1 MKIVFSVF
9 FAFISFVA
17 LNQALLLSD
26 PDYNQANPLNC
37 SGIIPPP
44 PSGTN
49 FSDGAGNYAPN
60 MDEVLVLCP
69 DLTQGS
75 KVSIAFATNIGFEFN
90 IDPSD
95 TLFIYDGPTTSSP
108 LLGAF
113 NSGTN
118 PVGFYVQ
125 ASFANN
131 PSGCLTLRFVSNGT
145 NEGTGWV
152 ANVACGDFPQ
162 PFVPHIEAFKNGVG
176 PNILNPLDT
185 GYVDLCFGDSVLL
198 VATPTF
204 PYASEVTGT
213 GYSQTVANCTYL
225 WTIGGSGQ
233 STGSSVWFTPPA
245 RSGYYVDL
253 KITDSFP
260 QIVNINC
267 KVRVSQLPIFAGT
280 GPLEDSVCLGQNTN
294 LIGGVTAQD
303 TVGVTVPG
311 GEYQVGG
318 IFAGLTFLPDGAGQQ
333 YETSI
338 GISGFDQT
346 TLITSSANFDQL
358 CLDIEHS
365 YIGDIEITLTCPNG
379 TTVSIMNAYNGTPF
393 GWTALVPGGC
403 GSGIGTSLGNDTNI
417 DGGAPGSPVWS
428 YCFSP
433 TNATL
438 GTICAEN
445 TAGNT
450 IPNDYTAGGVNLPN
464 GTTGN
469 NIAMDTNGVYLPDG
483 NFNDFIGCPVNG
495 NWTITVQDNQGI
507 DDGYIFQWG
516 IYFNASLYP
525 ETEGYQN
532 TIVSD
537 FWSPDPTITSGQN
550 DTLITIQPNVTGNTF
565 YTYNVTDN
573 FGCAYDTTVALYVI
587 PLPDIFS
594 DTTVCDVNFQVA
606 GTIAVSGGVWSSSA
620 TNLTFSPNAITN
632 NPLITPDSPGTYPV
646 TFTDNACSYA
656 IQSTITFS
664 PQPVIFA
671 DTSLCSLTMQV
682 AGTISNSGGIW
693 TSSNPNLTFSPNAST
708 SNPLISSII
717 TGTYPVTFTDNS
729 CNYSTQSTITFIALP
744 TIDIDPIAC
753 GYVYPVTGTTAFN
766 GGTWSSSDTL
776 INFSDSFSNNP
787 QISTEYA
794 GIYTVSFT
802 DDACDV
808 TLTANIEF
816 LPNIYTQVLDTNICI
831 GSSFELNPLILNT
844 AIDTLHNEWTLQPGY
859 IPTIN
864 WFWENGSTDI
874 PRIISGAGS
883 YIFSI
888 YNACDTVYD
897 TATIGIKPCDITAP
911 NIIVLSSTEGNNF
924 FYVNTIGIV
933 EFNCIIL
940 NRWGNVIYEYNDP
953 EGGWN
958 GKTSNGNLVEEGTYF
973 YRIKATYEGGED
985 VIKHGFVVLKY

>member
-17 LNQALLLSD
+17 LNQVLLLSD

-213 GYSQTVANCTYL
+213 GYSQTIANCTYL

-253 KITDSFP
+253 KITDAVP
-260 QIVNINC
+260 QIVNTNC
-267 KVRVSQLPIFAGT
+267 KVRVSQIPIFAGT

-346 TLITSSANFDQL
+346 TLITSAANFDQL

-450 IPNDYTAGGVNLPN
+450 IPNDYTAGGINLPN

-516 IYFNASLYP
+516 IYFNAALYP

-532 TIVSD
+532 TLVSD
-537 FWSPDPTITSGQN
+537 FWTADPTIISGQN
-550 DTLITIQPNVTGNTF
+550 DTLITIQPDVTGNTF

-573 FGCAYDTTVALYVI
+573 FGCAYDTTVTLYVMD
-587 PLPDIFS
+587 LPSIFS
-594 DTTVCDVNFQVA
+594 DTLACNYVYQVT
-606 GTIAVSGGVWSSSA
+606 GTSSFNNYGGVWSS
-620 TNLTFSPNAITN
+620 TD
-632 NPLITPDSPGTYPV
+632 PLI
-646 TFTDNACSYA
+646 F
-656 IQSTITFS
+656 
-664 PQPVIFA
+664 
-671 DTSLCSLTMQV
+671 
-682 AGTISNSGGIW
+682 ISNI
-693 TSSNPNLTFSPNAST
+693 
-708 SNPLISSII
+708 
-717 TGTYPVTFTDNS
+717 
-729 CNYSTQSTITFIALP
+729 Q
-744 TIDIDPIAC
+744 
-753 GYVYPVTGTTAFN
+753 
-766 GGTWSSSDTL
+766 
-776 INFSDSFSNNP
+776 SNNP
-787 QISTEYA
+787 QISTNFA
-794 GIYTVSFT
+794 GIYPVSFT
-802 DDACDV
+802 DEACNV
-808 TLTANIEF
+808 TLTSNIEF
-816 LPNIYTQVLDTNICI
+816 PPYIYTQVLDTNICP
-831 GSSFELNPLILNT
+831 GSSFELDPLILNT
-844 AIDTLHNEWTLQPGY
+844 PKDSLLSEWTQQANYNPS
-859 IPTIN
+859 TT
-864 WFWENGSTDI
+864 WFWGDGATEI
-874 PRIISGAGS
+874 PRIISGAGT
-883 YIFSI
+883 YIFHLK
-888 YNACDTVYD
+888 NACYEVTD
-897 TATIGIKPCDITAP
+897 TASIGIKPCDITAP
-911 NIIVLSSTEGNNF
+911 NIIVMSSLAGNNI
-924 FYVNTIGIV
+924 FYVNSEGIV
-933 EFNCIIL
+933 SFDCVII
-940 NRWGNVIYEYNDP
+940 NRWGNVIYEYTDAA
-953 EGGWN
+953 GGWD
-958 GKTSNGNLVEEGTYF
+958 GKTADGNKVEEGTYF
-973 YRIKATYEGGED
+973 YRIKAIIEGGEEL
-985 VIKHGFVVLKY
+985 IKHGFVVLKY

>member
-9 FAFISFVA
+9 FALISFVA

-60 MDEVLVLCP
+60 MNEVLVLCP

-95 TLFIYDGPTTSSP
+95 TLFIYDGPTTSAP
-108 LLGAF
+108 LLGAY

-152 ANVACGDFPQ
+152 ANVACGDIPQ
-162 PFVPHIEAFKNGVG
+162 PYVPHIEAFKNGVG

-233 STGSSVWFTPPA
+233 STGSSVWFTPPV

-253 KITDSFP
+253 KITDAFP
-260 QIVNINC
+260 QIVNTSC
-267 KVRVSQLPIFAGT
+267 KVRVSQIPIFAGT

-346 TLITSSANFDQL
+346 TFITSSANFDQL

-450 IPNDYTAGGVNLPN
+450 IPNDYTAGGINLPN

-516 IYFNASLYP
+516 IYFNAALYP

-532 TIVSD
+532 TLVSD
-537 FWSPDPTITSGQN
+537 FWTADPTIISAQN

-573 FGCAYDTTVALYVI
+573 FGCAYDTTVTLYVMD
-587 PLPDIFS
+587 LPSIFS
-594 DTTVCDVNFQVA
+594 DT
-606 GTIAVSGGVWSSSA
+606 
-620 TNLTFSPNAITN
+620 L
-632 NPLITPDSPGTYPV
+632 
-646 TFTDNACSYA
+646 ACNYVH
-656 IQSTITFS
+656 Q
-664 PQPVIFA
+664 
-671 DTSLCSLTMQV
+671 
-682 AGTISNSGGIW
+682 
-693 TSSNPNLTFSPNAST
+693 
-708 SNPLISSII
+708 I
-717 TGTYPVTFTDNS
+717 TG
-729 CNYSTQSTITFIALP
+729 A
-744 TIDIDPIAC
+744 
-753 GYVYPVTGTTAFN
+753 TAFS
-766 GGTWSSSDTL
+766 GGTWSSTDPL
-776 INFSDSFSNNP
+776 IFISNPQSNNP
-787 QISTEYA
+787 QISTNFA
-794 GIYTVSFT
+794 GIYPVSFT
-802 DDACDV
+802 DEACNV
-808 TLTANIEF
+808 TLTSNIEF
-816 LPNIYTQVLDTNICI
+816 PPYIYTQVLDTNICP
-831 GSSFELNPLILNT
+831 GSSFELDPLILNT
-844 AIDTLHNEWTLQPGY
+844 PKDSLLSEWTQQANYNPS
-859 IPTIN
+859 TT
-864 WFWENGSTDI
+864 WFWGDGATEI
-874 PRIISGAGS
+874 PRIISGAGT
-883 YIFSI
+883 YIFHLK
-888 YNACDTVYD
+888 NACYEVTD
-897 TATIGIKPCDITAP
+897 TASIGIKPCDITAP
-911 NIIVLSSTEGNNF
+911 NIIVMSSLAGNNI
-924 FYVNTIGIV
+924 FYVNSEGIV
-933 EFNCIIL
+933 SFDCVII
-940 NRWGNVIYEYNDP
+940 NRWGNVIYEYTDAA
-953 EGGWN
+953 GGWD
-958 GKTSNGNLVEEGTYF
+958 GKTADGNKVEEGTYF
-973 YRIKATYEGGED
+973 YRINAIIEGGEEL
-985 VIKHGFVVLKY
+985 VKHGFVVLKY

>member
-60 MDEVLVLCP
+60 MNEVLVLCP

-95 TLFIYDGPTTSSP
+95 TLFIYDGPTTSAP
-108 LLGAF
+108 LLGAY

-152 ANVACGDFPQ
+152 ANVACGDIPQ
-162 PFVPHIEAFKNGVG
+162 PYVPHIEAFKNGVG

-233 STGSSVWFTPPA
+233 STGSSVWFTPPV

-346 TLITSSANFDQL
+346 TFITSSANFDQL

-403 GSGIGTSLGNDTNI
+403 GSGIGTFLGNDTNI

-450 IPNDYTAGGVNLPN
+450 IPNDYTAGGINLPN

-516 IYFNASLYP
+516 IYFNAALYP

-532 TIVSD
+532 TLVSD
-537 FWSPDPTITSGQN
+537 FWTADPTIISAQN

-573 FGCAYDTTVALYVI
+573 FGCAYDTTVTLYVMD
-587 PLPDIFS
+587 LPSIFL
-594 DTTVCDVNFQVA
+594 DTLA
-606 GTIAVSGGVWSSSA
+606 
-620 TNLTFSPNAITN
+620 
-632 NPLITPDSPGTYPV
+632 
-646 TFTDNACSYA
+646 
-656 IQSTITFS
+656 
-664 PQPVIFA
+664 
-671 DTSLCSLTMQV
+671 
-682 AGTISNSGGIW
+682 
-693 TSSNPNLTFSPNAST
+693 
-708 SNPLISSII
+708 
-717 TGTYPVTFTDNS
+717 
-729 CNYSTQSTITFIALP
+729 CNYVHQI
-744 TIDIDPIAC
+744 
-753 GYVYPVTGTTAFN
+753 TGTTAFS
-766 GGTWSSSDTL
+766 GGTWSSTDPL
-776 INFSDSFSNNP
+776 IFISNPQSNNP
-787 QISTEYA
+787 QISTNFA
-794 GIYTVSFT
+794 GIYPVSFT
-802 DDACDV
+802 DEACNV
-808 TLTANIEF
+808 TLTSNIEF
-816 LPNIYTQVLDTNICI
+816 PPYIYTQVLDTNICP
-831 GSSFELNPLILNT
+831 GSSFELDPLILNT
-844 AIDTLHNEWTLQPGY
+844 PKDSLLSEWTQQANYNP
-859 IPTIN
+859 ITT
-864 WFWENGSTDI
+864 WFWGDGATEI
-874 PRIISGAGS
+874 PRIISGAGT
-883 YIFSI
+883 YIFHLK
-888 YNACDTVYD
+888 NACYEVTD

-911 NIIVLSSTEGNNF
+911 NIVVMSSLAGNNI
-924 FYVNTIGIV
+924 FYVNSEGIV
-933 EFNCIIL
+933 SFDCVII
-940 NRWGNVIYEYNDP
+940 NRWGNVIYEYTDAA
-953 EGGWN
+953 GGWD
-958 GKTSNGNLVEEGTYF
+958 GKTADGNKVEEGTYF
-973 YRIKATYEGGED
+973 YRIKAIIEGGEEL
-985 VIKHGFVVLKY
+985 IKHGFVVLKY

>member
-26 PDYNQANPLNC
+26 PDHNLANPLNC

-60 MDEVLVLCP
+60 MNEVLVLCP

-253 KITDSFP
+253 KITDAFP

-267 KVRVSQLPIFAGT
+267 KVRVSQIPIFAGT

-403 GSGIGTSLGNDTNI
+403 GSGIGTFLGNDTNI

-450 IPNDYTAGGVNLPN
+450 IPNDYTALGINLPN
-464 GTTGN
+464 ATTGN

-516 IYFNASLYP
+516 IFFNAALYP

-537 FWSPDPTITSGQN
+537 FWTTDPTIISGQN

-573 FGCAYDTTVALYVI
+573 FGCAYDTTVALYVLAQ
-587 PLPDIFS
+587 PSIFS
-594 DTTVCDVNFQVA
+594 DTLACNYVCQVN
-606 GTIAVSGGVWSSSA
+606 GTSAFNGGVWSSSD
-620 TNLTFSPNAITN
+620 
-632 NPLITPDSPGTYPV
+632 PLI
-646 TFTDNACSYA
+646 F
-656 IQSTITFS
+656 
-664 PQPVIFA
+664 
-671 DTSLCSLTMQV
+671 
-682 AGTISNSGGIW
+682 ISN
-693 TSSNPNLTFSPNAST
+693 
-708 SNPLISSII
+708 
-717 TGTYPVTFTDNS
+717 
-729 CNYSTQSTITFIALP
+729 TQ
-744 TIDIDPIAC
+744 
-753 GYVYPVTGTTAFN
+753 
-766 GGTWSSSDTL
+766 
-776 INFSDSFSNNP
+776 SNNP
-787 QISTEYA
+787 QISTNFA
-794 GIYTVSFT
+794 GIYPVSFT
-802 DDACDV
+802 DEACNV
-808 TLTANIEF
+808 TLTSNIEF
-816 LPNIYTQVLDTNICI
+816 PPYIYTQVLDTNICP
-831 GSSFELNPLILNT
+831 GSSFELDPLILNT
-844 AIDTLHNEWTLQPGY
+844 PKDSLLSEWTQQANY
-859 IPTIN
+859 IPSTT
-864 WFWENGSTDI
+864 WFWGDGATEI
-874 PRIISGAGS
+874 PRVISGVGT
-883 YIFSI
+883 YIFHLK
-888 YNACDTVYD
+888 NACYEVTD

-911 NIIVLSSTEGNNF
+911 NIIVMSSLAGNNI
-924 FYVNTIGIV
+924 FYVNSEGIV
-933 EFNCIIL
+933 SFDCVIL
-940 NRWGNVIYEYNDP
+940 NRWGNVIYEYTDAA
-953 EGGWN
+953 GGWD
-958 GKTSNGNLVEEGTYF
+958 GKTADGNKVEEGTYF
-973 YRIKATYEGGED
+973 YRINAVIEGGEEL
-985 VIKHGFVVLKY
+985 VKHGFVVLKY

>member
-60 MDEVLVLCP
+60 MNEVLVLCP

-95 TLFIYDGPTTSSP
+95 TLFIYDGPTTSAP
-108 LLGAF
+108 LLGAY

-152 ANVACGDFPQ
+152 ANVACGDIPQ
-162 PFVPHIEAFKNGVG
+162 PYVPHIEAFKNGVG

-233 STGSSVWFTPPA
+233 STGSSVWFTPPV

-253 KITDSFP
+253 KITDAFP
-260 QIVNINC
+260 QIVNTNC
-267 KVRVSQLPIFAGT
+267 KVRVSQIPIFAGT

-346 TLITSSANFDQL
+346 TFITSSANFDQL

-450 IPNDYTAGGVNLPN
+450 IPNDYTAGGINLPN
-464 GTTGN
+464 ATTGN

-516 IYFNASLYP
+516 IYFNAALYP

-532 TIVSD
+532 TLVSD
-537 FWSPDPTITSGQN
+537 FWTADPTIISGQN
-550 DTLITIQPNVTGNTF
+550 DTLITIQPDVTGNTF

-573 FGCAYDTTVALYVI
+573 FGCAYDTTVTLYVMD
-587 PLPDIFS
+587 LPSIFS
-594 DTTVCDVNFQVA
+594 DTLACNYVYQVT
-606 GTIAVSGGVWSSSA
+606 GTSSFNNYGGVWSS
-620 TNLTFSPNAITN
+620 TD
-632 NPLITPDSPGTYPV
+632 PLI
-646 TFTDNACSYA
+646 F
-656 IQSTITFS
+656 
-664 PQPVIFA
+664 
-671 DTSLCSLTMQV
+671 
-682 AGTISNSGGIW
+682 ISNI
-693 TSSNPNLTFSPNAST
+693 
-708 SNPLISSII
+708 
-717 TGTYPVTFTDNS
+717 
-729 CNYSTQSTITFIALP
+729 Q
-744 TIDIDPIAC
+744 
-753 GYVYPVTGTTAFN
+753 
-766 GGTWSSSDTL
+766 
-776 INFSDSFSNNP
+776 SNNP
-787 QISTEYA
+787 QISTNFA
-794 GIYTVSFT
+794 GIYPVSFT
-802 DDACDV
+802 DEACNV
-808 TLTANIEF
+808 TLTSNIEF
-816 LPNIYTQVLDTNICI
+816 PPYIYTQVLDTNICP
-831 GSSFELNPLILNT
+831 GSSFELDPLILNT
-844 AIDTLHNEWTLQPGY
+844 PKDSLLSEWTQQANYNPS
-859 IPTIN
+859 TT
-864 WFWENGSTDI
+864 WFWGDGATEI
-874 PRIISGAGS
+874 PRIISGAGT
-883 YIFSI
+883 YIFHLK
-888 YNACDTVYD
+888 NACYEVTD
-897 TATIGIKPCDITAP
+897 TASIGIKPCDITAP
-911 NIIVLSSTEGNNF
+911 NIIVMSSLAGNNI
-924 FYVNTIGIV
+924 FYVNSEGIV
-933 EFNCIIL
+933 SFDCVII
-940 NRWGNVIYEYNDP
+940 NRWGNVIYEYTDAA
-953 EGGWN
+953 GGWD
-958 GKTSNGNLVEEGTYF
+958 GKTADGNKVEEGTYF
-973 YRIKATYEGGED
+973 YRIKAIIEGGEEL
-985 VIKHGFVVLKY
+985 IKHGFVVLKY

>member
-60 MDEVLVLCP
+60 MNEVLVLCP

-95 TLFIYDGPTTSSP
+95 TLFIYDGPTTSAP

-152 ANVACGDFPQ
+152 ANVACGDIPQ
-162 PFVPHIEAFKNGVG
+162 PYVPHIEAFKNGVG

-233 STGSSVWFTPPA
+233 STGSSVWFTPPV

-253 KITDSFP
+253 KITDAFP
-260 QIVNINC
+260 QIVNTNC
-267 KVRVSQLPIFAGT
+267 KVRVSQIPIFAGT

-346 TLITSSANFDQL
+346 TLITSAANFDQL

-403 GSGIGTSLGNDTNI
+403 GSGIGTFLGNDTNI

-450 IPNDYTAGGVNLPN
+450 IPNDYTAGGINLPN
-464 GTTGN
+464 ATTGN

-516 IYFNASLYP
+516 IYFNAALYP

-532 TIVSD
+532 TLVSD
-537 FWSPDPTITSGQN
+537 FWTADPTIISGQN
-550 DTLITIQPNVTGNTF
+550 DTLITIQPDVTGNTF

-573 FGCAYDTTVALYVI
+573 FGCAYDTTVTLYVMD
-587 PLPDIFS
+587 LPSIFS
-594 DTTVCDVNFQVA
+594 DTLACNYVYQVT
-606 GTIAVSGGVWSSSA
+606 GTSSFNNYGGVWSS
-620 TNLTFSPNAITN
+620 TD
-632 NPLITPDSPGTYPV
+632 PLI
-646 TFTDNACSYA
+646 F
-656 IQSTITFS
+656 
-664 PQPVIFA
+664 
-671 DTSLCSLTMQV
+671 
-682 AGTISNSGGIW
+682 ISNI
-693 TSSNPNLTFSPNAST
+693 
-708 SNPLISSII
+708 
-717 TGTYPVTFTDNS
+717 
-729 CNYSTQSTITFIALP
+729 Q
-744 TIDIDPIAC
+744 
-753 GYVYPVTGTTAFN
+753 
-766 GGTWSSSDTL
+766 
-776 INFSDSFSNNP
+776 SNNP
-787 QISTEYA
+787 QISTNFA
-794 GIYTVSFT
+794 GIYPVSFT
-802 DDACDV
+802 DEACNV
-808 TLTANIEF
+808 TLTSNIEF
-816 LPNIYTQVLDTNICI
+816 PPYIYTQVLDTNICP
-831 GSSFELNPLILNT
+831 GSSFELDPLILNT
-844 AIDTLHNEWTLQPGY
+844 PKDSLLSEWTQQANYNPS
-859 IPTIN
+859 TT
-864 WFWENGSTDI
+864 WFWGDGATEI
-874 PRIISGAGS
+874 PRIISGAGT
-883 YIFSI
+883 YIFHLK
-888 YNACDTVYD
+888 NACYEVTD
-897 TATIGIKPCDITAP
+897 TASIGIKPCDITAP
-911 NIIVLSSTEGNNF
+911 NIIVMSSLAGNNI
-924 FYVNTIGIV
+924 FYVNSEGIV
-933 EFNCIIL
+933 SFDCVII
-940 NRWGNVIYEYNDP
+940 NRWGNVIYEYTDAA
-953 EGGWN
+953 GGWD
-958 GKTSNGNLVEEGTYF
+958 GKTADGNKVEEGTYF
-973 YRIKATYEGGED
+973 YRIKAIIEGGEEL
-985 VIKHGFVVLKY
+985 IKHGFVVLKY

>member
-9 FAFISFVA
+9 FALISFVA

-60 MDEVLVLCP
+60 MNEVLVLCP

-95 TLFIYDGPTTSSP
+95 TLFIYDGPTTSAP
-108 LLGAF
+108 LLGAY

-131 PSGCLTLRFVSNGT
+131 PSGCLTLRFVSNGA

-152 ANVACGDFPQ
+152 ANVACGDIPQ

-213 GYSQTVANCTYL
+213 GYSQTIANCTYL

-253 KITDSFP
+253 KITDAFP
-260 QIVNINC
+260 QIVNTNC
-267 KVRVSQLPIFAGT
+267 KVRVSQIPIFAGT

-346 TLITSSANFDQL
+346 TFITSSANFDQL

-450 IPNDYTAGGVNLPN
+450 IPNDYTAGGINLPN
-464 GTTGN
+464 ATTGN

-516 IYFNASLYP
+516 IYFNAALYP

-532 TIVSD
+532 TLVSD
-537 FWSPDPTITSGQN
+537 FWTADPTIISGQN
-550 DTLITIQPNVTGNTF
+550 DTLITIQPDVTGNTF

-573 FGCAYDTTVALYVI
+573 FGCAYDTTVTLYVMD
-587 PLPDIFS
+587 LPSIFS
-594 DTTVCDVNFQVA
+594 DTLACNYVYQVT
-606 GTIAVSGGVWSSSA
+606 GTSSFNNYGGVWSS
-620 TNLTFSPNAITN
+620 TD
-632 NPLITPDSPGTYPV
+632 PLI
-646 TFTDNACSYA
+646 F
-656 IQSTITFS
+656 
-664 PQPVIFA
+664 
-671 DTSLCSLTMQV
+671 
-682 AGTISNSGGIW
+682 ISNI
-693 TSSNPNLTFSPNAST
+693 
-708 SNPLISSII
+708 
-717 TGTYPVTFTDNS
+717 
-729 CNYSTQSTITFIALP
+729 Q
-744 TIDIDPIAC
+744 
-753 GYVYPVTGTTAFN
+753 
-766 GGTWSSSDTL
+766 
-776 INFSDSFSNNP
+776 SNNP
-787 QISTEYA
+787 QISTNFA
-794 GIYTVSFT
+794 GIYPVSFT
-802 DDACDV
+802 DEACNV
-808 TLTANIEF
+808 TLTSNIEF
-816 LPNIYTQVLDTNICI
+816 PPYIYTQVLDTNICP
-831 GSSFELNPLILNT
+831 GSSFELDPLILNT
-844 AIDTLHNEWTLQPGY
+844 PKDSLLSEWTQQANYNPS
-859 IPTIN
+859 TT
-864 WFWENGSTDI
+864 WFWGDGATEI
-874 PRIISGAGS
+874 PRIISGAGT
-883 YIFSI
+883 YIFHLK
-888 YNACDTVYD
+888 NACYEVTD

-911 NIIVLSSTEGNNF
+911 NIIVMSSLAGNNI
-924 FYVNTIGIV
+924 FYVNSEGIV
-933 EFNCIIL
+933 SFDCVII
-940 NRWGNVIYEYNDP
+940 NRWGNVIYEYTDAA
-953 EGGWN
+953 GGWD
-958 GKTSNGNLVEEGTYF
+958 GKTADGNKVEEGTYF
-973 YRIKATYEGGED
+973 YRIKAIIEGGEEL
-985 VIKHGFVVLKY
+985 IKHGFVVLKY